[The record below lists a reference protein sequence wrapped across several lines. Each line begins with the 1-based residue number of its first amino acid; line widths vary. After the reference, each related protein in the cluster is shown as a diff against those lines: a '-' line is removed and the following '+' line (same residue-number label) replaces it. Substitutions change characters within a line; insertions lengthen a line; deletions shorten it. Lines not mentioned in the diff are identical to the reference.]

1 MGVLCC
7 ILIYMTTTTTTQPT
21 FAEVIAMMNEQIE
34 WNKQEVLNQKA
45 HGHSS
50 VKDRRIEEL
59 RADTRRIENNIDHMK
74 LGRELA

>member
-50 VKDRRIEEL
+50 LKDRRIEEL
-59 RADTRRIENNIDHMK
+59 RADTRRIENNIWHME
-74 LGRELA
+74 LARELA